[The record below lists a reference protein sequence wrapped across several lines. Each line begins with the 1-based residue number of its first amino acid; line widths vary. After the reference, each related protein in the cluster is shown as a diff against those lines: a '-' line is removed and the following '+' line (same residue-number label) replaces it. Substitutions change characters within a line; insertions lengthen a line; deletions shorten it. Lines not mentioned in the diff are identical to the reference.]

1 MLFDEIKKQALAAMK
16 GGRTIEKEVLRV
28 VMGEVTVSEGRG
40 VEITDAMVQDVVR
53 KLVKSNNQTA
63 EMSSSAEQKAQLAE
77 ENAVLEALL
86 PKGLSADDVA
96 ALLAPVADAIKAAAN
111 DGQATGVAMKHL
123 KTASAKADGKVV
135 SDAVKKLRAG

>member
-1 MLFDEIKKQALAAMK
+1 MP
-16 GGRTIEKEVLRV
+16 
-28 VMGEVTVSEGRG
+28 GRG
-40 VEITDAMVQDVVR
+40 YGVEVTDAMVQDVVR

-63 EMSSSAEQKAQLAE
+63 EMSSSAEQKAQLAA

-123 KTASAKADGKVV
+123 KTVSAKADGKVV